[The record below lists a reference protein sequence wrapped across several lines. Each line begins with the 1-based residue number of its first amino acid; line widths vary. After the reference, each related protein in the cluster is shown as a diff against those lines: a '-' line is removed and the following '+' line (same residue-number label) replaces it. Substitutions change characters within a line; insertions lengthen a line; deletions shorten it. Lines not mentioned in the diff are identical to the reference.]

1 MSEKCPLFEDS
12 GRLRDKNS
20 TTFAEIFYL
29 SNQRCPLFVDS
40 LRRDNKNDTIFA
52 KKFRCSNTT
61 IPPCFSRRRSK
72 GDYLRGISDKITD
85 G

>member
-12 GRLRDKNS
+12 GRRRDKNS

-40 LRRDNKNDTIFA
+40 LRRDNKNGAIFA

-61 IPPCFSRRRSK
+61 IPPLLLLPEKQGGLS
-72 GDYLRGISDKITD
+72 
-85 G
+85 